1 MRVLFNLNNYGY
13 DVIITFRG
21 GSLLPLPASAPELA
35 VLKPELASDVL
46 LALERGDTKLERI
59 AAYSA
64 QRWRELYALAHL
76 VTYDQVSAPYTA
88 FAPDPDLAVVSA
100 LHLSRRFRVLL
111 ELPALTPTQSALL
124 AGSGVD
130 VLLPNASSID
140 AADAVLVQPR
150 ASASRSLRDVG
161 LLGGAWFRRVNPR
174 AQSDWLVL
182 DEYKA
187 PPAGSLSLRRPENL
201 LSFLDAMVVDVL
213 REVALSPL
221 PLRSLS
227 ELGFDEQVEELIVYG
242 YIRVERDVLRAT
254 EKALFA
260 LAQARKLTG
269 PPPFTP
275 RVAPVRGGEEGEEEG
290 GEGGE

>member
-1 MRVLFNLNNYGY
+1 MRVLFNLSNYGDY

-21 GSLLPLPASAPELA
+21 GSLLPLPTSAAELA
-35 VLKPELASDVL
+35 VLKPELAPDIAF
-46 LALERGDTKLERI
+46 ALERGDTKLERI

-64 QRWRELYALAHL
+64 QRWRELYALAHY
-76 VTYDQVSAPYTA
+76 VTYEEPQRGYTA

-174 AQSDWLVL
+174 AGQGDWLVL

-187 PPAGSLSLRRPENL
+187 PPAAGSLSLREPENL
-201 LSFLDAMVVDVL
+201 LSFLDPVVVDVM

-227 ELGFDEQVEELIVYG
+227 ELEFDEQVEQLVLYG
-242 YIRVERDVLRAT
+242 YARAERDVLRAT
-254 EKALFA
+254 DKALFA
-260 LAQARKLTG
+260 LAQSGKLTG
-269 PPPFTP
+269 PPPISFKP
-275 RVAPVRGGEEGEEEG
+275 VPVREEG
-290 GEGGE
+290 GDEE

>member
-269 PPPFTP
+269 PPPFTL
-275 RVAPVRGGEEGEEEG
+275 RAPVRGGEEGEEEG